1 MALYYNRLHYSGGF
15 FKRFCVK
22 AFTEIQ
28 TNIHILS
35 LTNGLNGHYYWIES
49 HQVVWQG

>member
-1 MALYYNRLHYSGGF
+1 MTLYYNRLHYSGGF

-28 TNIHILS
+28 TNIHILF
-35 LTNGLNGHYYWIES
+35 LDKRFERALLLD
-49 HQVVWQG
+49 